1 MQEIQKKIA
10 RHKKLETHYILANQ
24 RKEETQATLVI
35 RSHFFPTFPVAP
47 YPTHLPPILPYYKV

>member
-24 RKEETQATLVI
+24 RKEPQITLVI
-35 RSHFFPTFPVAP
+35 RSHFFPTFPATP
-47 YPTHLPPILPYYKV
+47 YPTYLPPILPYYKV